1 MRKITAFAIL
11 FLLILPLSGCL
22 DEQNRDDDDPNFV
35 EGSGAMATADAED
48 HTDDVSTNTNDNLM
62 NLEVTRLENVELKWS
77 DLTITL
83 DDDGDGTNQITCS
96 NPGQSSTSD
105 CMVTEILGNGDGFFD
120 VGEKVTISENG
131 VDICSS
137 NPCLKYVKIFEGT
150 ARSNLNNNQ
159 PVTDNQV
166 FME

>member
-62 NLEVTRLENVELKWS
+62 NLEVTRLENIELKW
-77 DLTITL
+77 
-83 DDDGDGTNQITCS
+83 
-96 NPGQSSTSD
+96 
-105 CMVTEILGNGDGFFD
+105 
-120 VGEKVTISENG
+120 
-131 VDICSS
+131 
-137 NPCLKYVKIFEGT
+137 
-150 ARSNLNNNQ
+150 
-159 PVTDNQV
+159 
-166 FME
+166 